1 MWQAGYEEDPCMQ
14 VLTTTPSLR
23 SPQAGYEEDLG
34 RNCAVM
40 SAPSL
45 FPSPAAA
52 TAAAATAA
60 TAASASGASPAGMI
74 SGTISGNGASPAGLS
89 HGWRVAGVRAG
100 QWFDAPGLRCVTP
113 ETLR

>member
-1 MWQAGYEEDPCMQ
+1 MQ
-14 VLTTTPSLR
+14 VLTTTPSPL
-23 SPQAGYEEDLG
+23 SPQVGYEEDLG

-45 FPSPAAA
+45 FPSSAAA
-52 TAAAATAA
+52 TAAAAAAAAAA
-60 TAASASGASPAGMI
+60 TASGASPAGMI
-74 SGTISGNGASPAGLS
+74 SGTISGTISGNGASPAGLS
-89 HGWRVAGVRAG
+89 QGWRVAGVRAG

>member
-1 MWQAGYEEDPCMQ
+1 MH
-14 VLTTTPSLR
+14 VLTTTPSLH

-52 TAAAATAA
+52 TAATAA
-60 TAASASGASPAGMI
+60 TASGASPAGTI
-74 SGTISGNGASPAGLS
+74 SGTISGMISGNGASPAGLS

>member
-1 MWQAGYEEDPCMQ
+1 MWKAGYEEDPCMQ
-14 VLTTTPSLR
+14 VLTTTPSLHY
-23 SPQAGYEEDLG
+23 PQAGYEEDLG

-52 TAAAATAA
+52 TAAAASA
-60 TAASASGASPAGMI
+60 TASGASPAGTI

-89 HGWRVAGVRAG
+89 QGWRVAGVRAG